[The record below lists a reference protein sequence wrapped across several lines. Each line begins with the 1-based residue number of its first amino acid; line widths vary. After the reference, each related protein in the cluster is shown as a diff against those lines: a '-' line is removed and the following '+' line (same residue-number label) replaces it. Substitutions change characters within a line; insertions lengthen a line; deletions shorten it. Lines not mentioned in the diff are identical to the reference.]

1 MRYYFESVV
10 NLLITIQ
17 PGVKDWHGATLQSG
31 FIQSVVNSETQ
42 KGVVTC
48 YQLLVLSQ
56 SLFMYRD
63 VA

>member
-1 MRYYFESVV
+1 MRYYFESVI
-10 NLLITIQ
+10 NLLITIH
-17 PGVKDWHGATLQSG
+17 PGVNDWHGATLQSG
-31 FIQSVVNSETQ
+31 FIQRVVNSETQ

-48 YQLLVLSQ
+48 YQLLVFSQ